1 VQAND
6 NPKIL
11 LLDIEWKPAI
21 AYVWQMYDVT
31 VSLNQLI
38 DSGGMLCVAAK
49 WLGEKKTHF
58 FAEWEHGRQ
67 GMAEGIHALM
77 SAADAWVGYNSDR
90 YDLPKLRGEFVL
102 AKLPPPP
109 PVASIDIYR
118 TVKKLGFVSG
128 KLAYIGPLLTGE
140 GKVKHE
146 GMELWT
152 KAMGGCEK
160 AQRTM
165 KRYNIQDVVLLED
178 VYLRV
183 RPYIANHP
191 HLGMTGPLQCGAC
204 GSNQVQSRGVR
215 RTKSSFIQRHHCQ
228 ACGSWFDGRR
238 ARVA

>member
-1 VQAND
+1 MRGSATT
-6 NPKIL
+6 PTATTFPSCAASSCL
-11 LLDIEWKPAI
+11 PSSPA
-21 AYVWQMYDVT
+21 A
-31 VSLNQLI
+31 
-38 DSGGMLCVAAK
+38 
-49 WLGEKKTHF
+49 
-58 FAEWEHGRQ
+58 
-67 GMAEGIHALM
+67 
-77 SAADAWVGYNSDR
+77 
-90 YDLPKLRGEFVL
+90 
-102 AKLPPPP
+102 

-204 GSNQVQSRGVR
+204 GSQIR
-215 RTKSSFIQRHHCQ
+215 SS
-228 ACGSWFDGRR
+228 
-238 ARVA
+238 RVASGAPRPASSIGFTAKPVVHGATVNVWL